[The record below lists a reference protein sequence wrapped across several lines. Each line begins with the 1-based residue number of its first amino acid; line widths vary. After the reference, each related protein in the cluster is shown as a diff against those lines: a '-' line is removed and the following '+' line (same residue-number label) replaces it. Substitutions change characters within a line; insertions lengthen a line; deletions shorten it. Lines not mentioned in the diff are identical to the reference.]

1 MAQRKE
7 YEMSDGYKRA
17 LQKLL
22 DRIKTRDWAVEKL
35 KTIHPSRR
43 AKLTKQIAE
52 LNRGIDKFEQALA
65 NEYEIVQKLGQAQE
79 EYDAQMENL
88 NEMTDNILADMKEK
102 DPELYRKIIAD
113 LGEDED

>member
-7 YEMSDGYKRA
+7 YEMSDDYKQA
-17 LQKLL
+17 LRNLL

-52 LNRGIDKFEQALA
+52 LNQSIDKFEQSLA
-65 NEYEIVQKLGQAQE
+65 DEYELVQNLRRLEEEQEARMEKL
-79 EYDAQMENL
+79 D
-88 NEMTDNILADMKEK
+88 EMTDNILSEMKEK
-102 DPELYRKIIAD
+102 APEVYRKIIAE